1 MVIMER
7 RINNLIELW
16 KEGYSE
22 RIKKYQPYQA
32 VQQIK
37 HIASLFS
44 PGDFFYFILNMHNLQ
59 LEYVHPSVRNFME
72 VDPENTTIRELLK
85 CVVPEDMDEVKR
97 KEMVLQDF
105 LDKFR
110 DTHQLPYYKILYM
123 YRMKDRY
130 NRYRTMLLQVNVL
143 SVSSDG
149 TIEHIL
155 SVHTDISY
163 LGVAKSDY
171 ISFIGLNGQKS
182 FYNVDCQTGKFD
194 ETLFETTASSFGSN
208 LTKREQEI
216 IFYFSK
222 GLGAKE
228 IGEALNISEYT
239 VRTHRKN
246 ILKKTKQTNMA
257 QLVSLCVMEGLI

>member
-1 MVIMER
+1 MER
-7 RINNLIELW
+7 GISSLIDLW

-22 RIKKYQPYQA
+22 RLQKHQPYQA
-32 VQQIK
+32 IQQIK

-44 PGDFFYFILNMHNLQ
+44 PGDFFYFILNMHNLEM
-59 LEYVHPSVRNFME
+59 EYVHPNVKNFMD
-72 VDPENTTIRELLK
+72 VDPERAKINDLLEWI
-85 CVVPEDMDEVKR
+85 VPEDMESVRK

-105 LDKFR
+105 LEKFE
-110 DTHQLPYYKILYM
+110 DPYELPFYKVLYM

-143 SVSSDG
+143 SVSDNG
-149 TIEHIL
+149 TIEHVL

-163 LGVAKSDY
+163 LGVAKSDH
-171 ISFIGLNGQKS
+171 ISFISLNGNKS
-182 FYNVDCQTGKFD
+182 YYNVDCSTGEFD
-194 ETLFETTASSFGSN
+194 DSLFEMPLNKFGAD

-228 IGEALNISEYT
+228 IGEALNISELT

-246 ILKKTKQTNMA
+246 ILKKTKLPSMA
-257 QLVSLCVMEGLI
+257 ELVSKCVMEGLI

>member
-1 MVIMER
+1 MER
-7 RINNLIELW
+7 GISNLIDLW

-22 RIKKYQPYQA
+22 HIKRYQPYQA
-32 VQQIK
+32 MQQIR

-44 PGDFFYFILNMHNLQ
+44 PGDFFYFILNMHNLE
-59 LEYVHPSVRNFME
+59 LEYVHPTVKNFMN
-72 VDPENTTIRELLK
+72 VDPVHVTIRELLK
-85 CVVPEDMDEVKR
+85 CVEPQDLESVKR

-105 LDKFR
+105 LEKFK
-110 DTHQLPYYKILYM
+110 DPYELPFYKILYM

-130 NRYRTMLLQVNVL
+130 GRYRTMLLQVNVL
-143 SVSSDG
+143 SVSDTG

-163 LGVAKSDY
+163 LGVTKSDH
-171 ISFIGLNGQKS
+171 ISFISLNGQKS
-182 FYNVDCQTGKFD
+182 YYNVNCEKGGFD
-194 ETLFETTASSFGSN
+194 EALFDIPFVGFGSD